1 MRYFT
6 DSPFERLMMDVPHG
20 HSLAAEAA
28 WHHEQQATGK
38 PAAFSL
44 SSKSE
49 RRSSL
54 NSTLIIAEKPSVAL
68 AIAAAVGA
76 ANRKNG
82 YLEGNGYLVSWCV
95 GHLVSLAQPENY
107 DLRLARWRRADLPIL
122 PDPWQYVPN
131 EKTKKQLELLN
142 ALMNRPDIETV
153 VCATDAGREGELIFR
168 LVYDYCHCSKPVRRL
183 WISSL
188 EESAIREGMACL
200 KDAAEYDLLYEAAL
214 CRAKADWLMGI
225 NLTRLYTLLYGP
237 TLSIGRVMTPTLA
250 MIVEREKAVAGFTPK
265 PFYSVHLL
273 CPCEAVSERFEDEQE
288 AQALA
293 DACNG
298 QTAEIIRVEKKTRS
312 DRPPK
317 LYDLTTLQREAN
329 QLFGYTAQQTLDC
342 AQSLYEK
349 KLATYPRTDS
359 RFLTHDMA
367 SVLPNLAQTVA
378 ALLPFEQ
385 GLSLPVHA
393 EQVIDDAGVSD
404 HHAIIPTQSVTAER
418 LDTLTNEE
426 LNIFSMLAVRL
437 LCAVGEPHVTEER
450 TLTLSCAGHIFTAA
464 GKTDT
469 ALGWRIPAS
478 TFYGSI
484 GHPREPDER
493 AGVDPALY
501 ERQRFFGVR
510 AVVKKG
516 LTAPPKRY
524 TEATLLAAM
533 ESAGAD
539 SFPDEAERKGIGTPA
554 TRAGI
559 IEKLVKGDFIERR
572 GEKIKQLL
580 PTDKGRNLIA
590 ILPETL
596 RSPLLTA
603 QWENQLCQVEHGNLA
618 SDDFLSSIETML
630 RDQVDHAQADPQALT
645 LFPTGRRKVAKCP
658 CCGYPVSEAEKGYFC
673 ENRECSF
680 GLFKDNKF
688 FAARGKRLDAATA
701 VALLNDGKAAV
712 KSMIAK
718 SGKKYDGT
726 VVMELDESG
735 RPRLRVVLG

>member
-1 MRYFT
+1 
-6 DSPFERLMMDVPHG
+6 MDVPHG

-68 AIAAAVGA
+68 AIAAVVGA

-168 LVYDYCHCSKPVRRL
+168 LVYDYCHCSKPVKRL
-183 WISSL
+183 WTSSL
-188 EESAIREGMACL
+188 EEGAIREGMAHL
-200 KDAAEYDLLYEAAL
+200 KDAAEYDLLSEAAL
-214 CRAKADWLMGI
+214 CRAKADWLVGI

-265 PFYSVHLL
+265 PFYTVHLL
-273 CPCEAVSERFEDEQE
+273 CPCEATSERFEDEQE

-312 DRPPK
+312 DHPPK

-349 KLATYPRTDS
+349 KLTTYPRTDS
-359 RFLTHDMA
+359 RFLTRDMA
-367 SVLPNLAQTVA
+367 SMLPDLAQTVA

-385 GLSLPVHA
+385 GLSLTIHA
-393 EQVIDDAGVSD
+393 EQVIDDARVSD

-418 LDTLTNEE
+418 LDALTNEE
-426 LNIFSMLAVRL
+426 LNIFNMLAVRL
-437 LCAVGEPHVTEER
+437 LCAVGEPHVIEER
-450 TLTLSCAGHIFTAA
+450 TLTLSCAGHSFTATS
-464 GKTDT
+464 KTDT

-501 ERQRFFGVR
+501 EHQRFFGVR

-559 IEKLVKGDFIERR
+559 IEKLVKGGFIERR
-572 GEKIKQLL
+572 GEKVKQLL
-580 PTDKGRNLIA
+580 PTDKGKNLIA
-590 ILPETL
+590 VLPETL

-618 SDDFLSSIETML
+618 SDDFLSSIETMI
-630 RDQVDHAQADPQALT
+630 RDQVEHAQADPQALT

-688 FAARGKRLDAATA
+688 FAVRGKKLDAATA

-712 KSMIAK
+712 KGMIAK

-735 RPRLRVVLG
+735 RPCLRVVLG

>member
-1 MRYFT
+1 MY
-6 DSPFERLMMDVPHG
+6 
-20 HSLAAEAA
+20 
-28 WHHEQQATGK
+28 
-38 PAAFSL
+38 
-44 SSKSE
+44 
-49 RRSSL
+49 
-54 NSTLIIAEKPSVAL
+54 
-68 AIAAAVGA
+68 
-76 ANRKNG
+76 
-82 YLEGNGYLVSWCV
+82 
-95 GHLVSLAQPENY
+95 
-107 DLRLARWRRADLPIL
+107 
-122 PDPWQYVPN
+122 
-131 EKTKKQLELLN
+131 
-142 ALMNRPDIETV
+142 
-153 VCATDAGREGELIFR
+153 
-168 LVYDYCHCSKPVRRL
+168 
-183 WISSL
+183 
-188 EESAIREGMACL
+188 
-200 KDAAEYDLLYEAAL
+200 
-214 CRAKADWLMGI
+214 
-225 NLTRLYTLLYGP
+225 
-237 TLSIGRVMTPTLA
+237 
-250 MIVEREKAVAGFTPK
+250 
-265 PFYSVHLL
+265 
-273 CPCEAVSERFEDEQE
+273 
-288 AQALA
+288 
-293 DACNG
+293 
-298 QTAEIIRVEKKTRS
+298 
-312 DRPPK
+312 
-317 LYDLTTLQREAN
+317 
-329 QLFGYTAQQTLDC
+329 
-342 AQSLYEK
+342 
-349 KLATYPRTDS
+349 
-359 RFLTHDMA
+359 MA
-367 SVLPNLAQTVA
+367 SVLPNLVQTVA

-393 EQVIDDAGVSD
+393 EQVIDDVGVSD

-501 ERQRFFGVR
+501 EHQRFFGVR

-539 SFPDEAERKGIGTPA
+539 SFPDEAGRKGIGTPA

-559 IEKLVKGDFIERR
+559 IEKLVKGGFIERR
-572 GEKIKQLL
+572 GEKAKQLL

-590 ILPETL
+590 VLPETL

-618 SDDFLSSIETML
+618 SDDFLSSIETMI

-701 VALLNDGKAAV
+701 VALLNDGKASV
-712 KSMIAK
+712 KGMIAK

-735 RPRLRVVLG
+735 RPRLRVVF

>member
-1 MRYFT
+1 M
-6 DSPFERLMMDVPHG
+6 EAPHG

-28 WHHEQQATGK
+28 WRHEQQATGK

-44 SSKSE
+44 TSKSE

-68 AIAAAVGA
+68 AIAAVVGA
-76 ANRKNG
+76 DKRKNG

-131 EKTKKQLELLN
+131 EKTKKQLDLLCS
-142 ALMNRPDIETV
+142 LMNRPDIETI

-168 LVYDYCHCSKPVRRL
+168 LVYDCCRCSKPVKRL

-188 EESAIREGMACL
+188 EESAIREGMAHL

-265 PFYSVHLL
+265 PFYTVHLL

-312 DRPPK
+312 DHPPK

-367 SVLPNLAQTVA
+367 SVLPNLVQTVA

-501 ERQRFFGVR
+501 EHQRFFGVR

-516 LTAPPKRY
+516 LTTPPKRY

-559 IEKLVKGDFIERR
+559 IEKLVKGGFIERR
-572 GEKIKQLL
+572 GEKVKKLL

-590 ILPETL
+590 VLPETL

-618 SDDFLSSIETML
+618 SDDFLSSIETMI

-701 VALLNDGKAAV
+701 VALLNDGKASV
-712 KSMIAK
+712 KGMIAK

>member
-6 DSPFERLMMDVPHG
+6 DSPFERLMMEVPHG

-44 SSKSE
+44 PFE
-49 RRSSL
+49 RRGSL

-68 AIAAAVGA
+68 AIAAVVGA
-76 ANRKNG
+76 DKRKNG

-131 EKTKKQLELLN
+131 EKTKKQLDLLCS
-142 ALMNRPDIETV
+142 LMNRPDIETI

-168 LVYDYCHCSKPVRRL
+168 LVYDCCRCSKPVKRL

-188 EESAIREGMACL
+188 EESTIREGMAHL

-250 MIVEREKAVAGFTPK
+250 MIVEREKAVASFTPK
-265 PFYSVHLL
+265 PFYTVHLL
-273 CPCEAVSERFEDEQE
+273 CPCEAASERFEDEQK

-312 DRPPK
+312 DCPPK

-329 QLFGYTAQQTLDC
+329 QLFGCTAQQTLDC

-426 LNIFSMLAVRL
+426 LNIFNMLAVRL

-450 TLTLSCAGHIFTAA
+450 TLTLSCAGHAFTAT

-484 GHPREPDER
+484 GHPREPDEQ
-493 AGVDPALY
+493 AGVDPVLY
-501 ERQRFFGVR
+501 EHQHFFGVR

-516 LTAPPKRY
+516 LTTPPKHY

-533 ESAGAD
+533 ESAGAEN
-539 SFPDEAERKGIGTPA
+539 FPDEAGRKGIGTPA

-559 IEKLVKGDFIERR
+559 IEKLVKGGFIERR

-590 ILPETL
+590 VLPETL

-618 SDDFLSSIETML
+618 SDDFLSSIEAMI

-701 VALLNDGKAAV
+701 VALLNDGKASV
-712 KSMIAK
+712 KGLIAK
-718 SGKKYDGT
+718 SGKRYDGT
-726 VVMELDESG
+726 VVMELDDSG

>member
-6 DSPFERLMMDVPHG
+6 DSPFERLMMEVPHG

-28 WHHEQQATGK
+28 WRHEQQATGK

-44 SSKSE
+44 PSKSE

-68 AIAAAVGA
+68 AIAAVVGA
-76 ANRKNG
+76 DKRKNG

-107 DLRLARWRRADLPIL
+107 DLRLARWWRADLPIL

-131 EKTKKQLELLN
+131 EKTKKQLDLLCS
-142 ALMNRPDIETV
+142 LMNRPDIETI

-168 LVYDYCHCSKPVRRL
+168 LVYDCCRCSKPVKRL

-188 EESAIREGMACL
+188 EESAIREGMAHL

-214 CRAKADWLMGI
+214 CRAKADWLVGI

-265 PFYSVHLL
+265 PFYTVHLL

-317 LYDLTTLQREAN
+317 LYDLTALQREAN

-367 SVLPNLAQTVA
+367 SVLPNLVQTVA

-501 ERQRFFGVR
+501 EHQRFFGVR

-524 TEATLLAAM
+524 TEAICC
-533 ESAGAD
+533 
-539 SFPDEAERKGIGTPA
+539 ERGI
-554 TRAGI
+554 
-559 IEKLVKGDFIERR
+559 
-572 GEKIKQLL
+572 
-580 PTDKGRNLIA
+580 RN
-590 ILPETL
+590 
-596 RSPLLTA
+596 
-603 QWENQLCQVEHGNLA
+603 
-618 SDDFLSSIETML
+618 
-630 RDQVDHAQADPQALT
+630 
-645 LFPTGRRKVAKCP
+645 
-658 CCGYPVSEAEKGYFC
+658 
-673 ENRECSF
+673 
-680 GLFKDNKF
+680 
-688 FAARGKRLDAATA
+688 
-701 VALLNDGKAAV
+701 
-712 KSMIAK
+712 
-718 SGKKYDGT
+718 
-726 VVMELDESG
+726 
-735 RPRLRVVLG
+735 RP

>member
-6 DSPFERLMMDVPHG
+6 DSPFERLMMEVPHG

-28 WHHEQQATGK
+28 WRHEQQATGK

-44 SSKSE
+44 TSKSE

-68 AIAAAVGA
+68 AIAAVVGA
-76 ANRKNG
+76 DKRNNG

-131 EKTKKQLELLN
+131 EKTKKQLDLLCG
-142 ALMNRPDIETV
+142 LMNRPDIETI

-168 LVYDYCHCSKPVRRL
+168 LVYDCCRCSKPVKRL

-188 EESAIREGMACL
+188 EESAIREGMAHL

-265 PFYSVHLL
+265 PFYIVHLL
-273 CPCEAVSERFEDEQE
+273 CPCEAASERFEDEQE

-367 SVLPNLAQTVA
+367 SMLPNLVQTVA

-450 TLTLSCAGHIFTAA
+450 ALTLSCVGHIFTAA

-501 ERQRFFGVR
+501 EHQRFFGVR

-516 LTAPPKRY
+516 LTTPPKRY

-559 IEKLVKGDFIERR
+559 IEKLVKGGFIERR
-572 GEKIKQLL
+572 GEKAKQLL

-590 ILPETL
+590 VLPETL

-618 SDDFLSSIETML
+618 SDDFLSSIETMI

-658 CCGYPVSEAEKGYFC
+658 CCGYPVSESEKGYFC

-701 VALLNDGKAAV
+701 VALLNDGKASV
-712 KSMIAK
+712 KGMIAK

-726 VVMELDESG
+726 VVMELDDSG
-735 RPRLRVVLG
+735 RPRLRVLLG

>member
-1 MRYFT
+1 M
-6 DSPFERLMMDVPHG
+6 EVPHG

-28 WHHEQQATGK
+28 WRHEQQATGK

-44 SSKSE
+44 TSKSE

-68 AIAAAVGA
+68 AIAAVVGA
-76 ANRKNG
+76 DKRKNG

-131 EKTKKQLELLN
+131 EKTKKQLDLLCS
-142 ALMNRPDIETV
+142 LMNRPDIETI

-168 LVYDYCHCSKPVRRL
+168 LVYDCCRCSKPVKRL

-188 EESAIREGMACL
+188 EESAIREGMAHL

-250 MIVEREKAVAGFTPK
+250 MIVEREKAVASFTPK
-265 PFYSVHLL
+265 PFYTVHLL

-288 AQALA
+288 TQALA

-349 KLATYPRTDS
+349 KLTTYPRTDS

-367 SVLPNLAQTVA
+367 SMLPNLAQTVA

-501 ERQRFFGVR
+501 EHQRFFGVR

-590 ILPETL
+590 VLPETL

-618 SDDFLSSIETML
+618 SDDFLSSIETMI

-712 KSMIAK
+712 KGMIAK

>member
-1 MRYFT
+1 M
-6 DSPFERLMMDVPHG
+6 EVPHG

-28 WHHEQQATGK
+28 WRHEQQATGK

-44 SSKSE
+44 TSKSE

-68 AIAAAVGA
+68 AIAAVVGA
-76 ANRKNG
+76 DKRKNG

-131 EKTKKQLELLN
+131 EKTKKQLDLLCS
-142 ALMNRPDIETV
+142 LMNRPDIETI

-168 LVYDYCHCSKPVRRL
+168 LVYDCCRCSKPVKRL

-188 EESAIREGMACL
+188 EESAIREGMAHL

-214 CRAKADWLMGI
+214 CRAKADWLVGI

-265 PFYSVHLL
+265 PFYTVHLL

-501 ERQRFFGVR
+501 EHQRFFGVR

-559 IEKLVKGDFIERR
+559 IEKLVKGGFIERR
-572 GEKIKQLL
+572 GEKVKQLL

-590 ILPETL
+590 VLPETL

-618 SDDFLSSIETML
+618 SDDFLSSIETMI

-712 KSMIAK
+712 KGMIAK

-726 VVMELDESG
+726 VVMELDDSG

>member
-6 DSPFERLMMDVPHG
+6 DSPFERLMMEVPHG

-28 WHHEQQATGK
+28 WRHEQQATGK

-44 SSKSE
+44 TSKSE
-49 RRSSL
+49 RRGSL

-68 AIAAAVGA
+68 AIAAVVGA
-76 ANRKNG
+76 DKRKNG

-131 EKTKKQLELLN
+131 EKTKKQLDLLCS
-142 ALMNRPDIETV
+142 LMNRPDIETI

-168 LVYDYCHCSKPVRRL
+168 LVYDCCRCSKPVKRL

-188 EESAIREGMACL
+188 EESAIREGMARL

-265 PFYSVHLL
+265 PFYTVHLL
-273 CPCEAVSERFEDEQE
+273 CPCEAASERFEDEQE

-437 LCAVGEPHVTEER
+437 LCAVGEPHITEER

-501 ERQRFFGVR
+501 EHQRFFGVR

-516 LTAPPKRY
+516 LTTPPKRY

-559 IEKLVKGDFIERR
+559 IEKLVKGGFIERR
-572 GEKIKQLL
+572 GEKVKQLL

-590 ILPETL
+590 VLPETL

-618 SDDFLSSIETML
+618 SDDFLSSIETMI

-712 KSMIAK
+712 KGMIAK
-718 SGKKYDGT
+718 SGKKYDST
-726 VVMELDESG
+726 VVMELDDSG

>member
-1 MRYFT
+1 M
-6 DSPFERLMMDVPHG
+6 EAPHG

-44 SSKSE
+44 PFE
-49 RRSSL
+49 RRGSL

-68 AIAAAVGA
+68 AIAAVVGA
-76 ANRKNG
+76 DKRKNG

-131 EKTKKQLELLN
+131 EKTKKQLDLLCS
-142 ALMNRPDIETV
+142 LMNRPDIETI

-168 LVYDYCHCSKPVRRL
+168 LVYDYCRCSKPVKRL

-188 EESAIREGMACL
+188 EESAIQEGMAHL

-250 MIVEREKAVAGFTPK
+250 MIVEREKAVADFTPK

-312 DRPPK
+312 DHPPK

-342 AQSLYEK
+342 TQSLYEK

-367 SVLPNLAQTVA
+367 SVLPNLVQTVA

-437 LCAVGEPHVTEER
+437 LCAVGEPHVIEER

-501 ERQRFFGVR
+501 EHQRFFGVH

-516 LTAPPKRY
+516 LTTPPKRY

-559 IEKLVKGDFIERR
+559 IEKLVKGGFIERR
-572 GEKIKQLL
+572 GEKAKQLL

-590 ILPETL
+590 VLPETL

-618 SDDFLSSIETML
+618 SDDFLSSIETMI

-701 VALLNDGKAAV
+701 IALLNDGKASV
-712 KSMIAK
+712 KGMIAK

-735 RPRLRVVLG
+735 RPRLRVLLG

>member
-6 DSPFERLMMDVPHG
+6 DSPFERLMMEVPHG

-28 WHHEQQATGK
+28 WRHEQQATGK

-44 SSKSE
+44 TSKSE

-68 AIAAAVGA
+68 AIAAVVGA
-76 ANRKNG
+76 DKRKNG

-131 EKTKKQLELLN
+131 EKTKKQLDLLCS
-142 ALMNRPDIETV
+142 LMNRPDIETI

-168 LVYDYCHCSKPVRRL
+168 LVYDCCRCSKPVRRL

-188 EESAIREGMACL
+188 EESAIREGMAHL

-214 CRAKADWLMGI
+214 CRAKADWLVGI

-250 MIVEREKAVAGFTPK
+250 MIVEREKAIAGFTPK
-265 PFYSVHLL
+265 PFYTVHLL
-273 CPCEAVSERFEDEQE
+273 CPCEAASERFEDEQK

-329 QLFGYTAQQTLDC
+329 QFFGYTAQQTLDC

-367 SVLPNLAQTVA
+367 SVLPNLVQTVA

-437 LCAVGEPHVTEER
+437 LCAVGR
-450 TLTLSCAGHIFTAA
+450 TL
-464 GKTDT
+464 
-469 ALGWRIPAS
+469 
-478 TFYGSI
+478 
-484 GHPREPDER
+484 PRN
-493 AGVDPALY
+493 
-501 ERQRFFGVR
+501 
-510 AVVKKG
+510 
-516 LTAPPKRY
+516 AP
-524 TEATLLAAM
+524 
-533 ESAGAD
+533 
-539 SFPDEAERKGIGTPA
+539 
-554 TRAGI
+554 
-559 IEKLVKGDFIERR
+559 
-572 GEKIKQLL
+572 
-580 PTDKGRNLIA
+580 
-590 ILPETL
+590 
-596 RSPLLTA
+596 
-603 QWENQLCQVEHGNLA
+603 
-618 SDDFLSSIETML
+618 
-630 RDQVDHAQADPQALT
+630 
-645 LFPTGRRKVAKCP
+645 
-658 CCGYPVSEAEKGYFC
+658 
-673 ENRECSF
+673 
-680 GLFKDNKF
+680 
-688 FAARGKRLDAATA
+688 
-701 VALLNDGKAAV
+701 
-712 KSMIAK
+712 
-718 SGKKYDGT
+718 
-726 VVMELDESG
+726 
-735 RPRLRVVLG
+735 

>member
-6 DSPFERLMMDVPHG
+6 DSPFERLMMEAPHG

-28 WHHEQQATGK
+28 WRHEQQATGK

-44 SSKSE
+44 PSKSE

-68 AIAAAVGA
+68 AIAAVVGA
-76 ANRKNG
+76 DKRKNG

-131 EKTKKQLELLN
+131 EKTKKQLDLLCS
-142 ALMNRPDIETV
+142 LMNRPDIETI

-168 LVYDYCHCSKPVRRL
+168 LVYDCCRCSKPVKRL

-188 EESAIREGMACL
+188 EESAIREGMAHL

-214 CRAKADWLMGI
+214 CRAKADWLVGI

-312 DRPPK
+312 DHPPK

-501 ERQRFFGVR
+501 EHQRFFGVH

-559 IEKLVKGDFIERR
+559 IEKLVKGGFIERR
-572 GEKIKQLL
+572 GEKAKQLL

-590 ILPETL
+590 VLPETL

-618 SDDFLSSIETML
+618 SDDFLSSIETMI

-701 VALLNDGKAAV
+701 VALLNDGKASV
-712 KSMIAK
+712 KGMIAK

-735 RPRLRVVLG
+735 RPRLRVLLG

>member
-1 MRYFT
+1 M
-6 DSPFERLMMDVPHG
+6 EAPHG

-28 WHHEQQATGK
+28 WRHEQQATGK

-44 SSKSE
+44 TSKSE

-68 AIAAAVGA
+68 AIAAVVGA
-76 ANRKNG
+76 DKRKNG

-131 EKTKKQLELLN
+131 EKTKKQLDLLCS
-142 ALMNRPDIETV
+142 LMNRPDIETI

-168 LVYDYCHCSKPVRRL
+168 LVYDCCRCSKPVKRL

-188 EESAIREGMACL
+188 EESAIREGMAHL

-265 PFYSVHLL
+265 PFYTVHLL

-312 DRPPK
+312 DHPPK

-367 SVLPNLAQTVA
+367 SVLPNLVQAVA

-418 LDTLTNEE
+418 LDILTNEE

-501 ERQRFFGVR
+501 EHQRFFGVR

-516 LTAPPKRY
+516 LTTPPKRY

-559 IEKLVKGDFIERR
+559 IEKLVKGGFIERR
-572 GEKIKQLL
+572 GEKVKQLL

-590 ILPETL
+590 VLPETL

-618 SDDFLSSIETML
+618 SDDFLSSIETMI

-701 VALLNDGKAAV
+701 VALLNDGKASV
-712 KSMIAK
+712 KGMIAK

-735 RPRLRVVLG
+735 RPRLRVLLG

>member
-1 MRYFT
+1 MSYAKV
-6 DSPFERLMMDVPHG
+6 LG
-20 HSLAAEAA
+20 
-28 WHHEQQATGK
+28 AT
-38 PAAFSL
+38 S
-44 SSKSE
+44 
-49 RRSSL
+49 RQD
-54 NSTLIIAEKPSVAL
+54 
-68 AIAAAVGA
+68 
-76 ANRKNG
+76 G

-95 GHLVSLAQPENY
+95 GHLVELAPPNVY
-107 DLRLARWRRADLPIL
+107 DAKYVKWSIADLPIL
-122 PDPWQYVPN
+122 PQKWQYLVSAS
-131 EKTKKQLELLN
+131 TKKQFGILQK
-142 ALMNRPDIETV
+142 LMHRPDVDSVI
-153 VCATDAGREGELIFR
+153 CATDAGREGELIFR
-168 LVYDYCHCSKPVRRL
+168 LVYQQAGCKKPFSRL
-183 WISSL
+183 WLSSM
-188 EESAIREGMACL
+188 EENAIREGFAHL
-200 KDAAEYDLLYEAAL
+200 KPSTEYDALYNAAL
-214 CRAKADWLMGI
+214 CRERADWMVGI
-225 NLTRLYTLLYGP
+225 NASRLFSCLYGQP
-237 TLSIGRVMTPTLA
+237 LAVGRVMTPVLAMTVVREAAIAAFVPEKFYTVALTLA
-250 MIVEREKAVAGFTPK
+250 DGGSASSKRFAQKMDAERLLSKCRKEERVTVQKMKRKEK
-265 PFYSVHLL
+265 YES
-273 CPCEAVSERFEDEQE
+273 
-288 AQALA
+288 
-293 DACNG
+293 
-298 QTAEIIRVEKKTRS
+298 
-312 DRPPK
+312 PPP
-317 LYDLTTLQREAN
+317 LYDLTALQRDAN
-329 QLFGYTAQQTLDC
+329 RLLGFTAQQTLDY

-349 KLATYPRTDS
+349 RLITYPRTDS

-367 SVLPNLAQTVA
+367 SVLPNLVQTVA

-484 GHPREPDER
+484 GHPREPDKQ

-501 ERQRFFGVR
+501 EHQRFFGVR

-516 LTAPPKRY
+516 LTTPPKCY

-539 SFPDEAERKGIGTPA
+539 SFPDEAGRKGIGTPA

-559 IEKLVKGDFIERR
+559 IEKLVKGGFIERR
-572 GEKIKQLL
+572 GEKVKQLL

-590 ILPETL
+590 VLPETL

-618 SDDFLSSIETML
+618 SDDFLSSIETMI

-701 VALLNDGKAAV
+701 VALLNDGKASV
-712 KSMIAK
+712 KGMIAK

-735 RPRLRVVLG
+735 RPRLRVLLG

>member
-1 MRYFT
+1 M
-6 DSPFERLMMDVPHG
+6 EVPHG

-28 WHHEQQATGK
+28 WRHEQQATGK

-44 SSKSE
+44 TSKSE

-68 AIAAAVGA
+68 AIAAVVGA
-76 ANRKNG
+76 DKRKNG

-131 EKTKKQLELLN
+131 EKTKKQLDLLCS
-142 ALMNRPDIETV
+142 LMNRPDIETI

-168 LVYDYCHCSKPVRRL
+168 LVYDCCRCSKPVKRL

-188 EESAIREGMACL
+188 EESAIREGMAHL

-214 CRAKADWLMGI
+214 CRAKADWLVGI

-265 PFYSVHLL
+265 PFYTVHLL

-404 HHAIIPTQSVTAER
+404 HHAIIPTQSVTTER

-501 ERQRFFGVR
+501 EHQRFFGVR

-559 IEKLVKGDFIERR
+559 IEKLVKGGFIERR

-590 ILPETL
+590 VLPETL

-618 SDDFLSSIETML
+618 SDDFLSSIETMI

-712 KSMIAK
+712 KGMIAK

-735 RPRLRVVLG
+735 RPRLRVLLG

>member
-6 DSPFERLMMDVPHG
+6 DSPFERLMMEVPHG

-28 WHHEQQATGK
+28 WRHEQQATGK

-44 SSKSE
+44 TSKSE

-68 AIAAAVGA
+68 AIAAVVGA
-76 ANRKNG
+76 DKRKNG

-131 EKTKKQLELLN
+131 EKTKKQLDLLCS
-142 ALMNRPDIETV
+142 LMNRPDIETI

-168 LVYDYCHCSKPVRRL
+168 LVYDCCRCSKPVKRL

-188 EESAIREGMACL
+188 EESAIREGMAHL

-214 CRAKADWLMGI
+214 CRAKADWLVGI

-265 PFYSVHLL
+265 PFYTVHLL

-317 LYDLTTLQREAN
+317 LYDLTALQREAN

-450 TLTLSCAGHIFTAA
+450 TLTLSCAGHIFTAS

-501 ERQRFFGVR
+501 EHQRFFGVR

-516 LTAPPKRY
+516 LTTPPKRY

-559 IEKLVKGDFIERR
+559 IEKLVKGGFIERR
-572 GEKIKQLL
+572 GEKVKQLL

-590 ILPETL
+590 VLPETL

-618 SDDFLSSIETML
+618 SDDFLSSIETMI

-701 VALLNDGKAAV
+701 VALLNDGKASV
-712 KSMIAK
+712 KGMIAK

-735 RPRLRVVLG
+735 RPRLRVLLG

>member
-6 DSPFERLMMDVPHG
+6 DSPFERLMMEVPHG
-20 HSLAAEAA
+20 HSLVAEAA
-28 WHHEQQATGK
+28 WRHEQQATGK

-44 SSKSE
+44 PSE
-49 RRSSL
+49 RRGSL

-68 AIAAAVGA
+68 AIAAVVGA
-76 ANRKNG
+76 DKRKNG
-82 YLEGNGYLVSWCV
+82 YLVGNGYLVSWCV

-131 EKTKKQLELLN
+131 EKTKKQLDLLCG
-142 ALMNRPDIETV
+142 LMNRPDIETI

-168 LVYDYCHCSKPVRRL
+168 LVYDCCRCSKPVKRL

-188 EESAIREGMACL
+188 EESAIREGMAHL

-265 PFYSVHLL
+265 PFYTVHLL

-418 LDTLTNEE
+418 LNTLTNEE

-501 ERQRFFGVR
+501 EHQRFFGVR

-539 SFPDEAERKGIGTPA
+539 SFPDEAGRKGIGTPA

-559 IEKLVKGDFIERR
+559 IEKLVKGGFIERR
-572 GEKIKQLL
+572 GEKVKQLL

-590 ILPETL
+590 VLPETL

-618 SDDFLSSIETML
+618 SDDFLSSIETMI
-630 RDQVDHAQADPQALT
+630 RDQVDHAHADPQALT

-673 ENRECSF
+673 ENRECGF

-712 KSMIAK
+712 KGMIAK

>member
-6 DSPFERLMMDVPHG
+6 DSPFERLMMEVPHG

-28 WHHEQQATGK
+28 WRHEQQATGK

-44 SSKSE
+44 TSKSE

-68 AIAAAVGA
+68 AIAAVVGA
-76 ANRKNG
+76 DKRKNG

-131 EKTKKQLELLN
+131 EKTKKQLDLLCS
-142 ALMNRPDIETV
+142 LMNRPDIETI

-168 LVYDYCHCSKPVRRL
+168 LVYDCCRCSKPVKRL

-188 EESAIREGMACL
+188 EESAIREGMARL

-265 PFYSVHLL
+265 PFYTVYLL
-273 CPCEAVSERFEDEQE
+273 CPCEAASERFEDEQE

-501 ERQRFFGVR
+501 EHQRFFGVR

-559 IEKLVKGDFIERR
+559 IEKLVKGGFIERR
-572 GEKIKQLL
+572 GEKVKQLL

-590 ILPETL
+590 VLPETL

-618 SDDFLSSIETML
+618 SDDFLSSIETMI

-712 KSMIAK
+712 KGMIAK

-726 VVMELDESG
+726 VVMELDDSG

>member
-6 DSPFERLMMDVPHG
+6 DSPFERLMMEVPHG

-28 WHHEQQATGK
+28 WRHEQQATGK

-44 SSKSE
+44 PSKSE

-68 AIAAAVGA
+68 AIAAVVGA
-76 ANRKNG
+76 DKRKNG

-131 EKTKKQLELLN
+131 EKTKKQLDLLCS
-142 ALMNRPDIETV
+142 LMNRPDIETI

-168 LVYDYCHCSKPVRRL
+168 LVYDCCRYSKPVKRL

-188 EESAIREGMACL
+188 EESAIQEGMAHL

-265 PFYSVHLL
+265 PFYTVHLL

-312 DRPPK
+312 DHPPK

-367 SVLPNLAQTVA
+367 SVLPNLVQTVA

-501 ERQRFFGVR
+501 EHQRFFGVR

-516 LTAPPKRY
+516 LTTPPKRY

-559 IEKLVKGDFIERR
+559 IEKLVKGGFIERR

-590 ILPETL
+590 VLPETL

-618 SDDFLSSIETML
+618 SDDFLSSIETMI

-701 VALLNDGKAAV
+701 VALLNDGKASV
-712 KSMIAK
+712 KGMIAK

>member
-6 DSPFERLMMDVPHG
+6 DSPFERLMMEAPHG

-44 SSKSE
+44 PSE
-49 RRSSL
+49 RRGSL

-68 AIAAAVGA
+68 AIAAVVGA
-76 ANRKNG
+76 DKRKNG

-122 PDPWQYVPN
+122 PNPWQYVPN
-131 EKTKKQLELLN
+131 EKTKKQLDLLCS
-142 ALMNRPDIETV
+142 LMNRPDIETI

-168 LVYDYCHCSKPVRRL
+168 LVYDCCRCSKPVKRL

-188 EESAIREGMACL
+188 EESAIREGMAHL

-298 QTAEIIRVEKKTRS
+298 QIAEIIRVEKKTRS

-317 LYDLTTLQREAN
+317 LYDLTALQREAN

-367 SVLPNLAQTVA
+367 SVLPNLVQTVA

-437 LCAVGEPHVTEER
+437 LCAVGEPHVIEER
-450 TLTLSCAGHIFTAA
+450 TLTLSCAGHSFTATS
-464 GKTDT
+464 KTDT
-469 ALGWRIPAS
+469 ALGWRIPES

-484 GHPREPDER
+484 GHPRESDER

-501 ERQRFFGVR
+501 EHQRFFGVR

-559 IEKLVKGDFIERR
+559 IEKLVKGGFIERR
-572 GEKIKQLL
+572 GEKVKQLL

-590 ILPETL
+590 VLPETL

-618 SDDFLSSIETML
+618 SDDFLSSIETMI

-701 VALLNDGKAAV
+701 VALLNDGKASV
-712 KSMIAK
+712 KGMIAK

>member
-38 PAAFSL
+38 PAAFYL

-68 AIAAAVGA
+68 AIAAVVGA

-168 LVYDYCHCSKPVRRL
+168 LVYDYCHCSKPVKRL
-183 WISSL
+183 WTSSL
-188 EESAIREGMACL
+188 EEGAIREGMAHL
-200 KDAAEYDLLYEAAL
+200 KDAAEYDLLSEAAL
-214 CRAKADWLMGI
+214 CRAKADWLVGI

-250 MIVEREKAVAGFTPK
+250 MIVEREKAIADFTPK
-265 PFYSVHLL
+265 PFYTVHLL
-273 CPCEAVSERFEDEQE
+273 CSCEAASERFEDEQE

-312 DRPPK
+312 DHPPK

-342 AQSLYEK
+342 AQLLYEK
-349 KLATYPRTDS
+349 KLTTYPRTDS
-359 RFLTHDMA
+359 RFLTRDMA
-367 SVLPNLAQTVA
+367 SMLPDLAQAVA

-385 GLSLPVHA
+385 GLSLPIHA
-393 EQVIDDAGVSD
+393 EQVINDAGVSD

-426 LNIFSMLAVRL
+426 LNIFNMLAVRL
-437 LCAVGEPHVTEER
+437 LCAVGEPHVIEER
-450 TLTLSCAGHIFTAA
+450 TLTLFCAGHTFTAT

-469 ALGWRIPAS
+469 ALGWRIPES

-484 GHPREPDER
+484 GPPREPDAQ
-493 AGVDPALY
+493 AGDDPALC
-501 ERQRFFGVR
+501 EHQRFFGVR
-510 AVVKKG
+510 TVVKKG
-516 LTAPPKRY
+516 LTTPPKRY
-524 TEATLLAAM
+524 TE
-533 ESAGAD
+533 D
-539 SFPDEAERKGIGTPA
+539 ICCERGI
-554 TRAGI
+554 
-559 IEKLVKGDFIERR
+559 
-572 GEKIKQLL
+572 
-580 PTDKGRNLIA
+580 RNH
-590 ILPETL
+590 P
-596 RSPLLTA
+596 
-603 QWENQLCQVEHGNLA
+603 
-618 SDDFLSSIETML
+618 
-630 RDQVDHAQADPQALT
+630 
-645 LFPTGRRKVAKCP
+645 
-658 CCGYPVSEAEKGYFC
+658 
-673 ENRECSF
+673 
-680 GLFKDNKF
+680 
-688 FAARGKRLDAATA
+688 
-701 VALLNDGKAAV
+701 
-712 KSMIAK
+712 
-718 SGKKYDGT
+718 
-726 VVMELDESG
+726 
-735 RPRLRVVLG
+735 

>member
-6 DSPFERLMMDVPHG
+6 DSPFERLMMEAPHG

-28 WHHEQQATGK
+28 WRHEQQATGK

-44 SSKSE
+44 PSE
-49 RRSSL
+49 RRDSL

-68 AIAAAVGA
+68 AIAAVVGA
-76 ANRKNG
+76 DKRKNG

-131 EKTKKQLELLN
+131 EKTKKQLDLLCS
-142 ALMNRPDIETV
+142 LMNRPDIETI

-168 LVYDYCHCSKPVRRL
+168 LVYDCCRCSKPVKRL

-188 EESAIREGMACL
+188 EESAIREGMAHL

-214 CRAKADWLMGI
+214 CRAKADWLVGI

-265 PFYSVHLL
+265 PFYTVHLL

-317 LYDLTTLQREAN
+317 LYDLTALQREAN

-367 SVLPNLAQTVA
+367 SVLPNLVQTVA

-437 LCAVGEPHVTEER
+437 LCAVGEPHITEER

-501 ERQRFFGVR
+501 EHQRFFGVR
-510 AVVKKG
+510 AVVKRG
-516 LTAPPKRY
+516 LTTPPKRY

-559 IEKLVKGDFIERR
+559 IEKLVKGGFIERR
-572 GEKIKQLL
+572 GEKVKQLL

-590 ILPETL
+590 VLPETL

-618 SDDFLSSIETML
+618 SDDFLSSIETMI

-701 VALLNDGKAAV
+701 VALLNDGKASV
-712 KSMIAK
+712 KGMIAK

-735 RPRLRVVLG
+735 RPRLRVLLG

>member
-6 DSPFERLMMDVPHG
+6 DSPFERLMMEVPHG

-28 WHHEQQATGK
+28 WRHEQQATGK

-44 SSKSE
+44 PSE

-68 AIAAAVGA
+68 AIAAVVGA
-76 ANRKNG
+76 DKRKNG

-131 EKTKKQLELLN
+131 EKTKKQLDLLCS
-142 ALMNRPDIETV
+142 LMNRPDIETI

-168 LVYDYCHCSKPVRRL
+168 LVYDCCRCSEPVKRL
-183 WISSL
+183 WTSSL
-188 EESAIREGMACL
+188 EESAIREGMAHL

-273 CPCEAVSERFEDEQE
+273 CPCEAVSERFEDELE

-404 HHAIIPTQSVTAER
+404 HHAIIPTQSVTAEC

-559 IEKLVKGDFIERR
+559 IEKLVKGGFIERR

-590 ILPETL
+590 VLPETL

-712 KSMIAK
+712 KGMIAK

-735 RPRLRVVLG
+735 RPRLRVLLG

>member
-1 MRYFT
+1 M
-6 DSPFERLMMDVPHG
+6 EVPHG

-28 WHHEQQATGK
+28 WRHEQQATGK

-44 SSKSE
+44 PSKSE

-68 AIAAAVGA
+68 AIAAVVGA
-76 ANRKNG
+76 DKRKNG

-131 EKTKKQLELLN
+131 EKTKKQLDLLCS
-142 ALMNRPDIETV
+142 LMNRPDIETI

-168 LVYDYCHCSKPVRRL
+168 LVYDCCRCSKPVKRL

-188 EESAIREGMACL
+188 EESAIREGMAHL

-237 TLSIGRVMTPTLA
+237 TLSVGRVMTPTLA
-250 MIVEREKAVAGFTPK
+250 MIVEREKAVAGFTSK

-342 AQSLYEK
+342 AQSLYEN

-450 TLTLSCAGHIFTAA
+450 ALTLSCAGHIFTAA
-464 GKTDT
+464 GKTDS

-501 ERQRFFGVR
+501 EHQRFFGVR

-559 IEKLVKGDFIERR
+559 IEKLVKGGFIERR
-572 GEKIKQLL
+572 GEKAKQLL

-590 ILPETL
+590 VLPETL

-618 SDDFLSSIETML
+618 SDDFLSSIETMI

-701 VALLNDGKAAV
+701 IALLNDGKASV
-712 KSMIAK
+712 KGMIAK

-735 RPRLRVVLG
+735 RPRLRVLLG

>member
-6 DSPFERLMMDVPHG
+6 DSPFERLMMEAPHG

-28 WHHEQQATGK
+28 WRHEQQATGK

-44 SSKSE
+44 PSESE

-68 AIAAAVGA
+68 AIAAVVGA
-76 ANRKNG
+76 DKRKNG

-95 GHLVSLAQPENY
+95 GHLFSLAQPENY

-131 EKTKKQLELLN
+131 EKTKKQLDLLCS
-142 ALMNRPDIETV
+142 LMNRPDIETI

-168 LVYDYCHCSKPVRRL
+168 LVYDCCRCSKPVKRL

-188 EESAIREGMACL
+188 EESAIREGMAHL

-214 CRAKADWLMGI
+214 CRAKADWLVGI

-265 PFYSVHLL
+265 PFYTVHLL

-312 DRPPK
+312 DHPPK

-501 ERQRFFGVR
+501 EHQRFFGVR

-539 SFPDEAERKGIGTPA
+539 SFPDEAGCKGIGTPA

-559 IEKLVKGDFIERR
+559 IEKLVKGGFIERR
-572 GEKIKQLL
+572 GEKVKQLL

-590 ILPETL
+590 VLPETL

-618 SDDFLSSIETML
+618 SDDFLSSIETMI

-712 KSMIAK
+712 KGMIAK

-726 VVMELDESG
+726 VVMELDDSG
-735 RPRLRVVLG
+735 RPRLRVLLG

>member
-1 MRYFT
+1 M
-6 DSPFERLMMDVPHG
+6 
-20 HSLAAEAA
+20 
-28 WHHEQQATGK
+28 
-38 PAAFSL
+38 
-44 SSKSE
+44 
-49 RRSSL
+49 

-68 AIAAAVGA
+68 AIAAVVGA
-76 ANRKNG
+76 DKRKNG

-131 EKTKKQLELLN
+131 EKTKKQLDLLCS
-142 ALMNRPDIETV
+142 LMNRPDIETI

-168 LVYDYCHCSKPVRRL
+168 LVYDCCRCSKPVKRL

-188 EESAIREGMACL
+188 EESAIREGMAHL

-250 MIVEREKAVAGFTPK
+250 MIVEREKAVAAFTPK
-265 PFYSVHLL
+265 PFYTVHLL
-273 CPCEAVSERFEDEQE
+273 CPCEAASERFEDEQE
-288 AQALA
+288 AQALV

-367 SVLPNLAQTVA
+367 SVLPNLVQTVA

-393 EQVIDDAGVSD
+393 DQVIDDAGVSD

-450 TLTLSCAGHIFTAA
+450 TLTLSCAGHIFTTA

-493 AGVDPALY
+493 AGVDPALC
-501 ERQRFFGVR
+501 EHQRFFGVR

-516 LTAPPKRY
+516 LTTPPKRY

-559 IEKLVKGDFIERR
+559 IEKLVKGGFIERR
-572 GEKIKQLL
+572 GEKVKQLL

-590 ILPETL
+590 VLPETL

-618 SDDFLSSIETML
+618 SDDFLSSIETMI

-712 KSMIAK
+712 KGMIAK

-735 RPRLRVVLG
+735 RPRLRVLLG

>member
-6 DSPFERLMMDVPHG
+6 DSPFERLMMEVPHG

-28 WHHEQQATGK
+28 WRHEQQATGK

-44 SSKSE
+44 SSE
-49 RRSSL
+49 RRGSL

-68 AIAAAVGA
+68 AIAAVVGA

-107 DLRLARWRRADLPIL
+107 DLRLALWRRADLPIL

-131 EKTKKQLELLN
+131 EKTKKQLDLLCS
-142 ALMNRPDIETV
+142 LMNRPDIETI

-168 LVYDYCHCSKPVRRL
+168 LVYDCCRCSKPVKRL

-188 EESAIREGMACL
+188 EESAIREGMAHL

-484 GHPREPDER
+484 GHPCEPDEQ
-493 AGVDPALY
+493 AGVDPALC
-501 ERQRFFGVR
+501 EHQRFFGVR
-510 AVVKKG
+510 TVVKKG
-516 LTAPPKRY
+516 LTTPPKRY

-533 ESAGAD
+533 ENAGAER
-539 SFPDEAERKGIGTPA
+539 FPDEAERKGIGTPA

-559 IEKLVKGDFIERR
+559 IEKLVKGGFIERR

-590 ILPETL
+590 VLPETL

-618 SDDFLSSIETML
+618 SDDFLSFIETMI
-630 RDQVDHAQADPQALT
+630 RDQVDHAQANPQALT

-673 ENRECSF
+673 ENRECNF

-688 FAARGKRLDAATA
+688 FAVRGKKLDAATA

-712 KSMIAK
+712 KGMIAK

-735 RPRLRVVLG
+735 RPCLRVVLG

>member
-6 DSPFERLMMDVPHG
+6 DSPFERLMMEVPHG

-28 WHHEQQATGK
+28 WRHEQQATGK

-44 SSKSE
+44 TSKSE

-68 AIAAAVGA
+68 AIAAVVGA
-76 ANRKNG
+76 DKRKNG

-131 EKTKKQLELLN
+131 EKTKKQLDLLCG
-142 ALMNRPDIETV
+142 LMNRPDIETI

-168 LVYDYCHCSKPVRRL
+168 LVYDCCRCSKPVKRL

-188 EESAIREGMACL
+188 EESAIREGMAHL

-250 MIVEREKAVAGFTPK
+250 MIVEREKAVASFTPK
-265 PFYSVHLL
+265 PFYTVHLL

-367 SVLPNLAQTVA
+367 SMLPNLAQTVA

-501 ERQRFFGVR
+501 EHQRFFGVR

-559 IEKLVKGDFIERR
+559 IEKLVKGGFIERR
-572 GEKIKQLL
+572 GEKVKQLL

-590 ILPETL
+590 VLPETL

-618 SDDFLSSIETML
+618 SDDFLSSIETMI

-701 VALLNDGKAAV
+701 VALLNDGKASV
-712 KSMIAK
+712 KGMIAK

-726 VVMELDESG
+726 VVMELDDSG

>member
-6 DSPFERLMMDVPHG
+6 DSPFERLMMEAPHG

-28 WHHEQQATGK
+28 WRHEQQATGK

-44 SSKSE
+44 TSKSE

-68 AIAAAVGA
+68 AIAAVVGA
-76 ANRKNG
+76 DKRKNG

-131 EKTKKQLELLN
+131 EKTKKQLDLLCS
-142 ALMNRPDIETV
+142 LMNRPDIETI

-168 LVYDYCHCSKPVRRL
+168 LVYDCCRCSKPVKRL

-188 EESAIREGMACL
+188 EESAIREGMAHL

-265 PFYSVHLL
+265 PFYTVHLL

-312 DRPPK
+312 DHPPK

-367 SVLPNLAQTVA
+367 SVLPNLVQAVA

-393 EQVIDDAGVSD
+393 EHVIDDAGVSD

-418 LDTLTNEE
+418 LDILTNEE

-501 ERQRFFGVR
+501 EHQRFFGVR

-516 LTAPPKRY
+516 LTTPPKRY

-559 IEKLVKGDFIERR
+559 IEKLVKGGFIERR
-572 GEKIKQLL
+572 GEKVKKLL

-590 ILPETL
+590 VLPETL

-618 SDDFLSSIETML
+618 SDDFLSSIETMI

-701 VALLNDGKAAV
+701 VALLNDGKASV
-712 KSMIAK
+712 KGMIAK

-735 RPRLRVVLG
+735 RPRLRVLLG